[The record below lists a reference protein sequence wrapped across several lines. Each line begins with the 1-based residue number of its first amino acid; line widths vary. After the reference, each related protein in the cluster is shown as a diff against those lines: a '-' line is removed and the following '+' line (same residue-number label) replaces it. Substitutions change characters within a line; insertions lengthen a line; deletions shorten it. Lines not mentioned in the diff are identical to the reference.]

1 MSCPADVPCRPLQ
14 IPHPPPVCPQAN
26 AIVGLQPSGALLEQ
40 VGRLLHEL
48 GLQPAAAPAAS
59 TAAQPQT
66 AMAVQTSSAKPNYY
80 AMLQEQKRKDGVA

>member
-1 MSCPADVPCRPLQ
+1 M
-14 IPHPPPVCPQAN
+14 
-26 AIVGLQPSGALLEQ
+26 
-40 VGRLLHEL
+40 GRLLHEL